1 MNNINSSSYQY
12 SSAAAAYEKSGVK
25 SQEPSKTEAPPK
37 TDLKEVPGRTIGSP
51 KLSEKALKYYEE
63 LKKKYSNMDFILISP
78 DMKEEAERNKGMY
91 SSSKELLVLIDSDK
105 IERMAEDEEFRKQYE
120 TILDNATSQIKVMKQ
135 SLGSNAKKVKSFG
148 MTIDDKGLT
157 SFFAV
162 IDKSLEL
169 QRERIADNKEESA
182 KAAKEAARKKSQEKL
197 SGKTNE
203 YQSDRESSDTVT
215 VTANS
220 WNELLNKIEK
230 VIFSDTA
237 DSSKTE
243 SKNQIG
249 QNIDYIL

>member
-1 MNNINSSSYQY
+1 MNHINSSSYRY
-12 SSAAAAYEKSGVK
+12 GSAAAAYEKSGVK
-25 SQEPSKTEAPPK
+25 AQEQSNTEASQK

-78 DMKEEAERNKGMY
+78 DKKEEVERNKGMY

-120 TILDNATSQIKVMKQ
+120 NILDNATSQIQVMKQ
-135 SLGSNAKKVKSFG
+135 SLGSNASKVKSFG
-148 MTIDDKGLT
+148 MTIDDQGLT

-169 QRERIADNKEESA
+169 QRERIAENKEDSA
-182 KAAKEAARKKSQEKL
+182 KAAKEAARKKSQEKQAEKSKGYQ
-197 SGKTNE
+197 SGKE
-203 YQSDRESSDTVT
+203 KSDTVT

-220 WNELLNKIEK
+220 WNELLNKIEN
-230 VIFSDTA
+230 VIFSEPA

-249 QNIDYIL
+249 QNIDYAL